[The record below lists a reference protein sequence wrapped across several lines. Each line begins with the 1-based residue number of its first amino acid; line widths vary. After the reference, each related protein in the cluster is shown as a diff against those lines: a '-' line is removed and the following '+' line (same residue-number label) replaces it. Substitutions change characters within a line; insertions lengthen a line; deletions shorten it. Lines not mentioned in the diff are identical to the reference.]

1 MVKFI
6 VITLGIGWL
15 LIQLMRFFLRT
26 KLAKFVQQVNQAAR
40 DQQQSHYHQNNT
52 KTGEVRVDHVPDNF
66 KKNKHKD
73 QIKGGEYVDFE
84 EVKD

>member
-40 DQQQSHYHQNNT
+40 DQQQGHYHQHN

-66 KKNKHKD
+66 KKSKQKD
-73 QIKGGEYVDFE
+73 QLKGGEYVDFE